1 MKKAPKVAAPKVS
14 ATKVVAPK
22 VSAPISEPAARAR
35 AAVFWL
41 SLLILALVPLTFT
54 TAVYRIYSM
63 PKFALLVALSA
74 AIAPLVAIVSLD
86 RARRESLLHLKES
99 KHALVVC
106 LYFIIVSI
114 STLFGVAPV
123 ASVFGSIYNQMGLV
137 TQLCFFVV
145 FLGLVIGIGKDQK
158 RFERV
163 LWVMGI
169 TGSVIAAYA
178 CLQFFGLDP
187 YLPQSFYTMSST
199 GGPVVRV
206 IGTLGHSN
214 SLGNF
219 LLYTTPIC
227 AGLAIGAK
235 GESRWL
241 MAGATILSAAAVAF
255 SGTRGAWLGLVA
267 GGITFAAL
275 MLKGRFSR
283 LLKMPGR
290 LILQTAIVF
299 IVILISVLVIIST
312 PASRGIVTRVRAV
325 ATEGFTGAG
334 RTILWRDS
342 IKMVPAYSLTGSGP
356 EGFRK
361 AFLAYK
367 SKELARN
374 APQINNESSH
384 NAYLDASISY
394 GLPGAIAYIAIIAS
408 AFILLMRS
416 RRRAA
421 TLRRRVVI
429 TGLLSALVA
438 VTIHNFF
445 IYDQIST
452 GLYFFAVAALA
463 LVSIRVA
470 GDQAPAAEESSGQA
484 IKTGWPKWA
493 VAAAG
498 CALFVAAAW
507 YSISLFRADAA
518 ISGAFFSSNRGEVD
532 LVVGYGLLATSGPD
546 PAGDYDYLFMH
557 ALVRCVDRMQSGNKS
572 QAEFDKLQEKR
583 AAIINLGIIHG
594 ERSVAHTLTPDAS
607 HLLLAYLALK
617 ADDSTRLRANAAE
630 ALRWDPLFP
639 SAHTLMA
646 EAYLAEGDREQAARE
661 AQLAL
666 DISRSARDARGV
678 LRRLR
683 RGFKKRYPRLEERI
697 ERGRELA
704 SAGKT
709 DKALA
714 VLKHAI
720 RHARGPCPECHSA
733 LASTYESVRL
743 YKEAIAEWQ
752 IFIEQTPDRASA
764 ELARR
769 QVDMLSQK
777 VDVNN

>member
-1 MKKAPKVAAPKVS
+1 MKR
-14 ATKVVAPK
+14 APK
-22 VSAPISEPAARAR
+22 VSAPKVSADMPEPAARAR

-41 SLLILALVPLTFT
+41 TVALLVLVPLTFT
-54 TAVYRIYSM
+54 TSVYRIYSM
-63 PKFALLVALSA
+63 PKFALLLTLSA
-74 AIAPLVAIVSLD
+74 AITPLVAIVSLD
-86 RARRESLLHLKES
+86 RARRESLLQLKKS

-123 ASVFGSIYNQMGLV
+123 ASLFGSLYNQMGLI
-137 TQLCFFVV
+137 THLCFFVV
-145 FLGLVIGIGKDQK
+145 FLGLIVGIGADQK
-158 RFERV
+158 RFERA
-163 LWVMGI
+163 LWAMGI
-169 TGSVIAAYA
+169 TGAAVATYA

-199 GGPVVRV
+199 NGPVVRV
-206 IGTLGHSN
+206 IGTIGHSN

-219 LLYTTPIC
+219 LLYTTPIS

-241 MAGATILSAAAVAF
+241 MVAATILSVAAVAA

-275 MLKGRFSR
+275 WLKGRFGS
-283 LLKMPGR
+283 LLKTPRR
-290 LILQTAIVF
+290 LILQTAIAF
-299 IVILISVLVIIST
+299 IVVLISILVISSN
-312 PASRGIVTRVRAV
+312 PASRGISLRVRSV

-342 IKMVPAYSLTGSGP
+342 VRMVPARALTGSGP

-367 SKELARN
+367 SKELARS

-384 NAYLDASISY
+384 NSYLDAAISF
-394 GLPGAIAYIAIIAS
+394 GLPGMIAYIAIIAS
-408 AFILLMRS
+408 AFMLLIRS

-421 TLRRRVVI
+421 TENRRAVI

-438 VTIHNFF
+438 VAIHNFF

-463 LVSIRVA
+463 LVSTRVA
-470 GDQAPAAEESSGQA
+470 GDKASTKESPVQASSPIEA
-484 IKTGWPKWA
+484 RWPKRA
-493 VAAAG
+493 ITAAG
-498 CALFVAAAW
+498 CLLFVAAAW
-507 YSISLFRADAA
+507 YSISLIQADAA
-518 ISGAFFSSNRGEVD
+518 ISGAFVSASRGEAD
-532 LVVGYGLLATSGPD
+532 RVVEDGLRATSGPD
-546 PAGDYDYLFMH
+546 PTGDYDFLFMR
-557 ALVRCVDRMQSGNKS
+557 ALGQCVDRMQPSNKS
-572 QAEFDKLQEKR
+572 QTELDKLKEKR
-583 AAIINLGIIHG
+583 AEIINLGIIHG
-594 ERSVAHTLTPDAS
+594 ERSLAHTLTPDAS

-617 ADDSTRLRANAAE
+617 ADDSTRLRANATE

-639 SAHTLMA
+639 SAHSLMA
-646 EAYLAEGDREQAARE
+646 EAYLAEGDRDQAVRE
-661 AQLAL
+661 AELAL
-666 DISRSARDARGV
+666 DINPSARDARSM

-683 RGFKKRYPRLEERI
+683 MGFKKPSPEIEERI
-697 ERGRELA
+697 ERGRGLA

-709 DKALA
+709 DKARI

-720 RHARGPCPECHSA
+720 IRAKGPCPECHSA
-733 LASTYESVRL
+733 LASVYESAKL

-752 IFIEQTPDRASA
+752 IFIKQTPDREAA
-764 ELARR
+764 EQARR

-777 VDVNN
+777 VDVNR